1 MCGQLTFEENVLK
14 LQVSEDKHA
23 IYPTVSCCEDVTLV
37 YVGGGFVM
45 EDCGGGRGNP
55 WRFDCYNAGE
65 PDPHLIDD
73 LDNPSSWGE
82 LSENKRSALT
92 NLFPQ
97 EQVWSGRKGHP
108 NSFSGGLAYDE
119 DCPGPIGNKLGSI
132 PSELEDKL

>member
-1 MCGQLTFEENVLK
+1 MCGQLTFEENILK

-65 PDPHLIDD
+65 PDHHLIDD
-73 LDNPSSWGE
+73 LDNPSSWGG